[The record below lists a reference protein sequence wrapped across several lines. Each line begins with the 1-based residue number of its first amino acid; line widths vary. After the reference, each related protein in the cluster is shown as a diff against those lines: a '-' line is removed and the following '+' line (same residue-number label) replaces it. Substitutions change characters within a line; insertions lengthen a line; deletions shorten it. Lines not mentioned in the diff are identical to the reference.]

1 MTSVTCLEQRIGL
14 GTPADPPRG
23 YAREAVTGV
32 HSVTAVSAPRIN
44 VLEARPA
51 LDPTATLA
59 TPRRCGSAA
68 LLRVHRP
75 TRSVGGQ
82 ACPHSGWR
90 KALPSRGTSLRVM
103 AALTSTGRRGSLD
116 SH

>member
-44 VLEARPA
+44 VSRSPTSIGPDSDIGDPAKVRKRCTPPRAQTNEAGRRAGLPSQRLEESAAEPWYFSA
-51 LDPTATLA
+51 SH
-59 TPRRCGSAA
+59 GSADLYRA
-68 LLRVHRP
+68 
-75 TRSVGGQ
+75 TRI
-82 ACPHSGWR
+82 A
-90 KALPSRGTSLRVM
+90 
-103 AALTSTGRRGSLD
+103 
-116 SH
+116 